1 MSLLDT
7 VYDMNRERIRKGK
20 RVITLDQE
28 TGTIFYPPNPKR
40 KETKNESDK
49 HHRRSPKRA

>member
-7 VYDMNRERIRKGK
+7 VYDMNRERIRKGE

-28 TGTIFYPPNPKR
+28 TGTIYYPLGDKK
-40 KETKNESDK
+40 KETKNDSRKIFRGDQK
-49 HHRRSPKRA
+49 

>member
-7 VYDMNRERIRKGK
+7 VYEMNRERIRKGK

-40 KETKNESDK
+40 KKEKENEVQTKVKNS
-49 HHRRSPKRA
+49 